1 MKIIA
6 KKTSL
11 NGHIQ
16 VPGSKSHTIRAL
28 LLASL
33 AEGTSYIR
41 NPLPSADCLSAS
53 RAFPLMGAK
62 IELEKDSVKIGQTW
76 TVQGAGSKIHLPSN
90 IVDVGNSGSLLYFM
104 SPIAATFE
112 GWSVFT
118 GDESIRKRPVSH
130 VLSLIHI

>member
-53 RAFPLMGAK
+53 RAVPLMGAK
-62 IELEKDSVKIGQTW
+62 IELEKDSVNRTNLD
-76 TVQGAGSKIHLPSN
+76 SSR
-90 IVDVGNSGSLLYFM
+90 S
-104 SPIAATFE
+104 
-112 GWSVFT
+112 
-118 GDESIRKRPVSH
+118 RKQNP
-130 VLSLIHI
+130 LAKQYC